1 MQASKVVPLRKM
13 ATNYSFE
20 LASYDRPTLA
30 YSISYLL
37 VLEHKIRSKA

>member
-1 MQASKVVPLRKM
+1 MQASKAVPLRKM
-13 ATNYSFE
+13 AMNSSSE

-37 VLEHKIRSKA
+37 VLEHKTRLKA